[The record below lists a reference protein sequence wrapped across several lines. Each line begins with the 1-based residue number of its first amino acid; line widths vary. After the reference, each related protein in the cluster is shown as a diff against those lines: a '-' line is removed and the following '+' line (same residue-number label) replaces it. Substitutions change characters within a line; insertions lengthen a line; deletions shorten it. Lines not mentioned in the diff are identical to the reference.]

1 MAKATNNSAS
11 DKTPSRKQ
19 AFHDQWVAAGSNKM
33 NKSDKKAFVTAY
45 KGLAAEKVK
54 AEEVLEK
61 AQGAVSELVGQM
73 IQKAGKGRLR
83 IDGEVY
89 IPMSRG
95 TTCYLR
101 AEGGGEVEDF

>member
-1 MAKATNNSAS
+1 MAKNNGNSE

-19 AFHDQWVAAGSNKM
+19 AFHDQWVASGSPKM
-33 NKSDKKAFVTAY
+33 SKADKKAFVTAY
-45 KGLAAEKVK
+45 KAAAAAKAK
-54 AEEVLEK
+54 AEQALEE
-61 AQGAVSELVGQM
+61 AQTAVSDLVGGM
-73 IQKAGKGRLR
+73 IRAAGKGRLR

-95 TTCYLR
+95 ETCYLR